1 MSKVPGIFVELD
13 IKRQK
18 YIKYERKIETQYT
31 EQDIPREKGESTQKK
46 MKKTFQEEIHES
58 L

>member
-46 MKKTFQEEIHES
+46 NEENIS
-58 L
+58 RGNT